1 MSRGLG
7 LSWYKKSHL
16 ENVIGTAAT
25 YDTVLVWFQME
36 QEQKMV
42 TTALAFL
49 DLNEQQ
55 SRDNELRIFLRA

>member
-7 LSWYKKSHL
+7 LSWYKKPHL
-16 ENVIGTAAT
+16 ENVLGTAAMF
-25 YDTVLVWFQME
+25 DTVLGWFQME

-42 TTALAFL
+42 TNALPFP
-49 DLNEQQ
+49 DLIKEQ